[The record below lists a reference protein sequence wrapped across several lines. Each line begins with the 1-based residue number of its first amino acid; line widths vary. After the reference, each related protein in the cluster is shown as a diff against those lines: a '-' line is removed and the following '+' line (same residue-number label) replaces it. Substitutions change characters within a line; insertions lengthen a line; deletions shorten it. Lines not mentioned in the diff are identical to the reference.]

1 MDTLIDRL
9 KGLVSRISG
18 DEFYENRGLANE
30 VPFYIFDYNAKSE
43 LIVRDFI
50 KKSILPKFQDGNHRM
65 EAIEVDLFELLIESM
80 KADRIFDRSFTM
92 EKKKGTE
99 FLYEKLK
106 KSFTSEIITKYIAEK
121 SEGKDLVLIIGVGK
135 IYPIVRT
142 HTVLHN
148 LQTVFDHKKVILFFP
163 GEYTQID
170 LSLFGE
176 FKDNNYYRAFKI

>member
-1 MDTLIDRL
+1 METLIDRL
-9 KGLVSRISG
+9 EGLVNKISG
-18 DEFYENRGLANE
+18 EEFSLNRGLGNE

-43 LIVRDFI
+43 LVVRDFI
-50 KKSILPKFQDGNHRM
+50 KKDILPKFRDGNNRV
-65 EAIEVDLFELLIESM
+65 EAVEIDLFELLIESL
-80 KADRIFDRSFTM
+80 KNDKIFDKSFTM
-92 EKKKGTE
+92 EKKKGTQ

-106 KSFTSEIITKYIAEK
+106 KSFTSEIITKYIDEK
-121 SEGKDLVLIIGVGK
+121 SQGKDLVLITGVGK